1 MSTDKIEDRRVLTV
15 RSCGSN
21 QTYFKKI
28 TRNTKKSEI
37 FCHFLPLVTSFIS
50 YMKNVS
56 AKVVNIKVCQSTS
69 LKLVYVCVTP
79 IFLRCSANQL
89 TKKIVISLRKSSS
102 PTTVCESVAILTILL
117 ACESLQARWERNQL
131 VPS

>member
-1 MSTDKIEDRRVLTV
+1 
-15 RSCGSN
+15 
-21 QTYFKKI
+21 
-28 TRNTKKSEI
+28 
-37 FCHFLPLVTSFIS
+37 
-50 YMKNVS
+50 MKNVS